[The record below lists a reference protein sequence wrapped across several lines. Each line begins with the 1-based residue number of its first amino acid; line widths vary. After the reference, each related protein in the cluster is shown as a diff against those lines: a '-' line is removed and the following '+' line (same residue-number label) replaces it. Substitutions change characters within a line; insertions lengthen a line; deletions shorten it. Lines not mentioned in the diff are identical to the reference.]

1 MVKYLYSFIRRMYK
15 RTAVGM
21 APELFLLAGE
31 GYGKVR
37 KEGSGRK
44 KNAKETE

>member
-15 RTAVGM
+15 RTAVSIT
-21 APELFLLAGE
+21 PELFLLAGE

-37 KEGSGRK
+37 KEGSEGKRM
-44 KNAKETE
+44 